1 MRLVGKKL
9 YRTGPLKLFNQN
21 KKISGPSPEQLE
33 KMRKDRERFQMRE
46 QLKAEMRDKEK
57 EDWKGEAMRDLYDP
71 EQKALF
77 ERRKQ
82 LADDVGSG
90 AAARRGAEAGLKAQ
104 MAAAGGGRGSAAA
117 RMRGLARA
125 GEAGVRGA
133 AAQGA
138 GAAAQQFGMLGQAGQ
153 GRFDQMRSDKMG
165 RLGFYQKSRGLDVA
179 EKAAEQQAAATR
191 AANQSTGKASG
202 GEIFKEF
209 KRKNGKI
216 EGPGTETSDSIRAML
231 SDGEFVVNAKTVRG
245 LGEAMGG
252 EGKEESRKKGAGFLY
267 DLQTKYGD
275 KKPVK
280 KMGGGMMLADLG
292 AHAAKRGLMGKKF
305 QGAGEIASEAVDLKK
320 GFDEK
325 KQKDLK
331 LSKGGVIHHPVKA
344 TPQDLLKKK
353 KSGGEIKKD
362 KDKGLST
369 KEKWNLGLAIGQ
381 AAIGAR
387 AKALQAEKDRKH
399 KLAEG
404 LRESYKTLAQ
414 AGNALIGSG
423 VALKDGG
430 WIQSAVKKP
439 GALRAVA
446 KKDKLIKGDEKL
458 SASDLNKLA
467 SKAKKS
473 GDSLLSKRV
482 NLAKTFAKMRKAKGG
497 EVEYAKGGKVEITP
511 KAKQIPKEL
520 EKASKMHKSQAERLK
535 KMGFKDGGH
544 INLGKGVKAK
554 RKYREA
560 IGWESDKIFDK
571 KAEKDYK
578 KGDTGYKN
586 YKGEKSV
593 TPVEMSLGGFLG
605 KVGKIGLG
613 AGKGFLMSGG
623 NPIGAVVGGAKG
635 AMDVK
640 AEDDQKAQ
648 EKRQIE
654 AKAQSEQASKMSQAG
669 KELASGEVE
678 LKHGGDV
685 KQSKEDLELQKFLD
699 FHFPKGKKVETDPEK
714 KAWEAISKEKGSVE
728 PVKMET
734 GGIMKKLTS
743 GDSAMGTYGG
753 GDFLV
758 EKEKKKKQRAIEI
771 GKQNIAARK
780 AKAEKDKQFRADK
793 KAMSKGEH
801 QQFKDPDLKKAI
813 VDRIKKKKE
822 PSFKQDFAKARD
834 AGKTKFKHKGKEFHT
849 RTKEGGVHDQFDEEG
864 HKKQKAFQRKQEIE
878 NRPWYEKLG
887 TGLKGLTYG
896 KLTTDPDKVSKAEK
910 EYDTAKQGHAQSEAN
925 RLGRAVKKDGYS
937 AKPQSN
943 VQFQDADLKKSRV
956 QKGKS
961 DDRVKQIR
969 AQLKGLVRPDKKY
982 SKKEGI
988 AKAKLYKELA
998 ALGKPSKFGKYWMK
1012 TYLKDGGSVSFKDV
1026 LSERQKYKKGG
1037 KVKEYQKDLKKEV
1050 GGMSHKGK
1058 DFLKKLLKKK

>member
-9 YRTGPLKLFNQN
+9 YRTGPLRLFNVSTAQMSTISN
-21 KKISGPSPEQLE
+21 PSQYDTRRSTGGGGGVGGGSGSSGPSPAEIERRRKAAE
-33 KMRKDRERFQMRE
+33 KARKI
-46 QLKAEMRDKEK
+46 AEAKKLVEDTRMQNWEK
-57 EDWKGEAMRDLYDP
+57 TAMTDLYDKD
-71 EQKALF
+71 QQAVTD
-77 ERRKQ
+77 KQ
-82 LADDVGSG
+82 MALADKLGDPTSMMEKRFKQDISMASSGKLSPKELARLRESGQRTAIADQTDAYGRQSQALG
-90 AAARRGAEAGLKAQ
+90 AAQ
-104 MAAAGGGRGSAAA
+104 
-117 RMRGLARA
+117 
-125 GEAGVRGA
+125 
-133 AAQGA
+133 
-138 GAAAQQFGMLGQAGQ
+138 Q
-153 GRFDQMRSDKMG
+153 GRFDKMRSDKMG
-165 RLGFYQKSRGLDVA
+165 KLGYFQKRRGLEVA
-179 EKAAEQQAAATR
+179 EKAAAQQAAATR
-191 AANQSTGKASG
+191 AANSGGKAAG

-245 LGEAMGG
+245 LGEAMGAK
-252 EGKEESRKKGAGFLY
+252 GKEESRKKGAGFLY

-280 KMGGGMMLADLG
+280 KMGGGMMLAELG
-292 AHAAKRGLMGKKF
+292 AHAAKKGLMGKKL
-305 QGAGEIASEAVDLKK
+305 QGVGEVASDTIDVKK

-325 KQKDLK
+325 KQKELK

-344 TPQDLLKKK
+344 TPQDVLKKK

-362 KDKGLST
+362 KDKDKKDKGLTT

-404 LRESYKTLAQ
+404 LRESYQTLAD

-430 WIQSAVKKP
+430 EVKNWIQGAVKKP

-458 SASDLNKLA
+458 SSSDLNKLA

-473 GDSLLSKRV
+473 GDSLLAKRV

-497 EVEYAKGGKVEITP
+497 EVK
-511 KAKQIPKEL
+511 
-520 EKASKMHKSQAERLK
+520 
-535 KMGFKDGGH
+535 
-544 INLGKGVKAK
+544 LGKGVKAK

-605 KVGKIGLG
+605 KVARVGLKAGAGFLQGGPAGAAVG
-613 AGKGFLMSGG
+613 AGKG
-623 NPIGAVVGGAKG
+623 V
-635 AMDVK
+635 MDEVSADK
-640 AEDDQKAQ
+640 QKAQ
-648 EKRQIE
+648 QKKQVEAQI
-654 AKAQSEQASKMSQAG
+654 QSDQASKMSQAG

-678 LKHGGDV
+678 LKKGGDV

-714 KAWEAISKEKGSVE
+714 KAWEAISKEEGSIE

-734 GGIMKKLTS
+734 GGIMQKLT
-743 GDSAMGTYGG
+743 MGPDPGAGGIDERKRKAIQKAKDLKTYG
-753 GDFLV
+753 
-758 EKEKKKKQRAIEI
+758 
-771 GKQNIAARK
+771 
-780 AKAEKDKQFRADK
+780 
-793 KAMSKGEH
+793 KGPH
-801 QQFKDPDLKKAI
+801 QQYKDPELKKAI
-813 VDRIKKKKE
+813 VERLKKKKE
-822 PSFKQDFAKARD
+822 PVKKGPSFKQAFDQAEF
-834 AGKTKFKHKGKEFHT
+834 KGKPQFDWKDPKTGKVGKYKTE
-849 RTKEGGVHDQFDEEG
+849 RKGQGGVHSQFDEKG
-864 HKKQKAFQRKQEIE
+864 HKAFKKHQEDSKDK
-878 NRPWYEKLG
+878 RGFFSKLG
-887 TGLKGLTYG
+887 DVLYTGSLKSWG
-896 KLTTDPDKVSKAEK
+896 DKKHAAQKRK
-910 EYDTAKQGHAQSEAN
+910 EYDEATAKHKMVKAHPNSSILRRVPVKEAPVKE
-925 RLGRAVKKDGYS
+925 APVKK
-937 AKPQSN
+937 AP
-943 VQFQDADLKKSRV
+943 V
-956 QKGKS
+956 KS

-969 AQLKGLVRPDKKY
+969 AQLKGLIRPDKKY

-1026 LSERQKYKKGG
+1026 LAQRQKYKKGG
-1037 KVKEYQKDLKKEV
+1037 SVLREGEKK
-1050 GGMSHKGK
+1050 SKKG
-1058 DFLKKLLKKK
+1058 FLKYFIDKNNPMPKKGEGTLKYLKRQLLP